1 MARIDW
7 SNHVVGFFSA
17 LFGILIA
24 FELDEWKENRKE
36 ETVAANA
43 FVRLQ
48 QEIDINRNM
57 LHEMVNTNLSLIND
71 LETKVL
77 DKVDNDL
84 IFVGTREDWN
94 EINTNEKLSNFAF
107 VLPIRD
113 KQNNIASEVSV
124 LHVVFGGLV
133 HPTIHNSAWES
144 AKTIG
149 ALNSMSYEK
158 VLSLSSLY
166 NPARLHDELEEIRR
180 LLRNADEIRTKT
192 ELEKLL
198 VELQDAYRIIEAE
211 LVQFDAFAGMLNE
224 ME

>member
-1 MARIDW
+1 MKRIDW
-7 SNHVVGFFSA
+7 SNHIVGFFSA

-36 ETVAANA
+36 EKVAANA

-48 QEIDINRNM
+48 QEIDINSNM

-71 LETKVL
+71 LQTKVL
-77 DKVDNDL
+77 NKVDNDL
-84 IFVGTREDWN
+84 VFTGTRQEWN
-94 EINTNEKLSNFAF
+94 AINGDQKLTKFAL

-113 KQNNIASEVSV
+113 RSGNFISDVSV
-124 LHVVFGGLV
+124 LHVMFSGLI
-133 HPTIHNSAWES
+133 HPVIHNSAWES

-149 ALNSMSYEK
+149 ALNNMSYEK

-166 NPARLHDELEEIRR
+166 NPTRLLDELTEIRS
-180 LLRNADEIRTKT
+180 LLRNADEIRTKV

-198 VELQDAYRIIEAE
+198 IQLQDAYRIIEEE
-211 LVQFDAFAGMLNE
+211 LAQYDAFAGMLNE

>member
-1 MARIDW
+1 MRRIDW
-7 SNHVVGFFSA
+7 SNHIVGFFSA

-36 ETVAANA
+36 EKVAANA

-57 LHEMVNTNLSLIND
+57 LHEMVNSNLSLISD
-71 LETKVL
+71 LQTKVL
-77 DKVDNDL
+77 HKVNDRL
-84 IFVGTREDWN
+84 LFTGTIEEANAINGDSHLSAIAFVHMHDLTTREPHKR
-94 EINTNEKLSNFAF
+94 ELE
-107 VLPIRD
+107 
-113 KQNNIASEVSV
+113 
-124 LHVVFGGLV
+124 LHVIFSGLV

-149 ALNSMSYEK
+149 ALNNMSYEK

-166 NPARLHDELEEIRR
+166 NPARLLDEIAEVRT
-180 LLRNADEIRTKT
+180 LLRTADEIQSKADLEALLS
-192 ELEKLL
+192 ELE
-198 VELQDAYRIIEAE
+198 DAYHIIDAE
-211 LVQFDAFAGMLNE
+211 LAQYDAFAGMLNE